1 MVKDRKVIATAD
13 SLLKSKQTQFFALKV
28 QKSAEHYTEAA
39 MDEVELLDCVASERK
54 QCEASSELDS
64 GDPQG
69 VSAKEIVEHS
79 KHVATLHDSFFHTGP
94 NGRHMC
100 MVFSMLGCNLL
111 SVIKAFNYRGIPV
124 PVVKKMIKG
133 ICMGLDFL
141 HRKCSIIH
149 TDLKPENILVQF
161 PNQMSEEEAA
171 AASASAAKSIESKGN
186 SGQRNPLQMS
196 IAELEAALKDPSLTY
211 EERQGVQKR
220 LKMKREKESTRVDVT
235 DDDDCDNLGESDMA
249 HPTLSDREME
259 SIIGGRGNVSASSMF
274 ANGPNGDASVPTSAS
289 RVIRRLS
296 HSPFV
301 FCNFGRHQLSVESRL
316 SQIMCKQ
323 VKVTK
328 PSVEELDS
336 QFKSHQKKGSGIGEI
351 TFLLRA
357 FTPEEELADTLSAA
371 FGGISWDRSNFKGK
385 AREWRCAL
393 AISDPEGN
401 PSLSVK
407 AMFRISQRSR
417 KDVSAEDNQVY
428 ADVIQLVCAN
438 LSGGSDDESLS
449 DFPVSGSP
457 RSSRPLPFSSF
468 SVEFPVASTFVV
480 LSFLESKLPG
490 VAFLTYKREEGN
502 PQLDSVV
509 FGKKSHSIC
518 DHPFAMKIKNDGVD
532 LAASNPV
539 ATCVVGFDLRLVKDF
554 SARPTAG
561 EDGLHS
567 FELNG
572 GELENVL
579 NWWSARNPIQDRVRA
594 FMGLEPGAEFIAIPG
609 LPNCSRNQKAS
620 AIGEMFREGGKYV
633 PKEDADLQGPVMSTK
648 DAVARA
654 SHQPDLKDANL
665 LRQCRAVVVDLGNA
679 CWTHRHFSED
689 IQTRQYRAPE
699 VLIGSKYDTSADMW
713 SLGCITFELLTG
725 DLLFDPRAG
734 EDYDRDEDHL
744 AMFQELL
751 GKMPKRLSLAGKY
764 SKNFFDRKGTLKH
777 IKQLKFWP
785 VQEVLCEKYHFD
797 RNDAEDVADF
807 IRPLLEFDPEA
818 RHTALQ
824 ALRSPWLQE

>member
-1 MVKDRKVIATAD
+1 VVIKKLGWGHFSTVWMVKDRKVIATAD

-274 ANGPNGDASVPTSAS
+274 ANGPNGDASVPNSAS

-417 KDVSAEDNQVY
+417 KW
-428 ADVIQLVCAN
+428 
-438 LSGGSDDESLS
+438 
-449 DFPVSGSP
+449 
-457 RSSRPLPFSSF
+457 
-468 SVEFPVASTFVV
+468 
-480 LSFLESKLPG
+480 G
-490 VAFLTYKREEGN
+490 VR
-502 PQLDSVV
+502 
-509 FGKKSHSIC
+509 
-518 DHPFAMKIKNDGVD
+518 
-532 LAASNPV
+532 
-539 ATCVVGFDLRLVKDF
+539 
-554 SARPTAG
+554 
-561 EDGLHS
+561 
-567 FELNG
+567 
-572 GELENVL
+572 
-579 NWWSARNPIQDRVRA
+579 
-594 FMGLEPGAEFIAIPG
+594 
-609 LPNCSRNQKAS
+609 
-620 AIGEMFREGGKYV
+620 
-633 PKEDADLQGPVMSTK
+633 
-648 DAVARA
+648 
-654 SHQPDLKDANL
+654 
-665 LRQCRAVVVDLGNA
+665 
-679 CWTHRHFSED
+679 
-689 IQTRQYRAPE
+689 
-699 VLIGSKYDTSADMW
+699 
-713 SLGCITFELLTG
+713 
-725 DLLFDPRAG
+725 
-734 EDYDRDEDHL
+734 
-744 AMFQELL
+744 
-751 GKMPKRLSLAGKY
+751 
-764 SKNFFDRKGTLKH
+764 
-777 IKQLKFWP
+777 
-785 VQEVLCEKYHFD
+785 
-797 RNDAEDVADF
+797 
-807 IRPLLEFDPEA
+807 
-818 RHTALQ
+818 
-824 ALRSPWLQE
+824 